1 MTRKVLESLRDQGY
15 EPASMLDIGANVG
28 GFSQDFLQVYPDCV
42 PTLVEPNPYCEADLA
57 KLGFEW
63 HMVAASDEAGVAEL
77 FLSKDW
83 LQSTGVS
90 FYREDTHYFSEEKVL
105 KHAVPKV
112 RIDDLFA
119 GRRFDFVKIDTQGA
133 EVDVLKGGATVLA
146 EADYILLEVSMVEY
160 NIGGAKA
167 EDVFAQ
173 LESMGFHCSEVVE
186 FHRLDDVRENG
197 LLQID
202 VLFERRGKRASP
214 ATQALF
220 QLGQTLVGEGR
231 VDEALT
237 VFENLVALRPNDE
250 PALRALIEIYTARD
264 RTLDVLRALR
274 AIRLGRTNPNSLLPE
289 IQERALPAIGKFN
302 AHLEAGETVQA
313 ERYAAALVA
322 LIPNSEPMLTAAM
335 SCNQVLQRWGEV
347 ERYARALL
355 KVDHNNATAQIIMAA
370 ANRTLPPAAGPAPA
384 PADPAPAEI
393 AEKMASAL
401 APGDMHP
408 LLRLRDIHDV
418 ISLILC
424 RPLTPESEGQIA
436 ALLAAA
442 GALEVVVE
450 PGSEWDGW
458 YKHYRLLL
466 DAVDLA
472 AVNAPT
478 PVPAPESELA
488 FVSSTGVPMDWDSV
502 RATADRLGA
511 RAVFFAAADETYV
524 DLYARWYA
532 LSVLKYADVPSLIV
546 IHVIGG
552 KDRLAAIAAGVGI
565 SDDRLV
571 FAGDAFDAESVTTK
585 VYDAPPKGFIA
596 RPVAHFQCVR
606 FQRLGTLLARLER
619 PVFVSDI
626 DLILQR
632 GVADLLARAA
642 PADVMFNEN
651 EISFN
656 AGSRL
661 TANLLLV
668 NPTADAQVF
677 LAFLRDYIDR
687 ELAKPA
693 VTRWIDQVAL
703 IFARHH
709 LLARG
714 ASPTLAYFDTTTDIN
729 NVMYPSYQANP
740 FRFLSLFH
748 GFDTSSLE
756 GVGEGAAAQ

>member
-1 MTRKVLESLRDQGY
+1 M
-15 EPASMLDIGANVG
+15 
-28 GFSQDFLQVYPDCV
+28 
-42 PTLVEPNPYCEADLA
+42 
-57 KLGFEW
+57 
-63 HMVAASDEAGVAEL
+63 
-77 FLSKDW
+77 
-83 LQSTGVS
+83 
-90 FYREDTHYFSEEKVL
+90 
-105 KHAVPKV
+105 
-112 RIDDLFA
+112 
-119 GRRFDFVKIDTQGA
+119 
-133 EVDVLKGGATVLA
+133 
-146 EADYILLEVSMVEY
+146 
-160 NIGGAKA
+160 
-167 EDVFAQ
+167 
-173 LESMGFHCSEVVE
+173 
-186 FHRLDDVRENG
+186 
-197 LLQID
+197 
-202 VLFERRGKRASP
+202 
-214 ATQALF
+214 
-220 QLGQTLVGEGR
+220 
-231 VDEALT
+231 
-237 VFENLVALRPNDE
+237 
-250 PALRALIEIYTARD
+250 
-264 RTLDVLRALR
+264 
-274 AIRLGRTNPNSLLPE
+274 
-289 IQERALPAIGKFN
+289 PAIGKFN
-302 AHLEAGETVQA
+302 AHLEAGETVEA

-322 LIPNSEPMLTAAM
+322 LIPNSEPRLTAAM
-335 SCNQVLQRWGEV
+335 SCNQVLKRWGEV

-355 KVDHNNATAQIIMAA
+355 KVDPSNHVAQIVMAA
-370 ANRTLPPAAGPAPA
+370 ATRTLPPPAAPPVA
-384 PADPAPAEI
+384 ADPALAEI
-393 AEKMASAL
+393 AEKMALAL
-401 APGDMHP
+401 APGDLHP

-418 ISLILC
+418 VSLILC
-424 RPLTPESEGQIA
+424 RPLTPSSEAQIA

-442 GALEVVVE
+442 AALEVVVE
-450 PGSEWDGW
+450 PGSEWEGW
-458 YKHYRLLL
+458 HKHYRLLL

-478 PVPAPESELA
+478 PAPAPESELA
-488 FVSSTGVPMDWDSV
+488 FVSSTGAALDWNSV

-511 RAVFFAAADETYV
+511 QAVFFAAADETYV

-532 LSVLKYADVPSLIV
+532 LSVLKYSDVPSLIV

-565 SDDRLV
+565 SDERLI
-571 FAGDAFDAESVTTK
+571 FAGDDFDAAAVTTK

-668 NPTADAQVF
+668 NPTAGAQVF
-677 LAFLRDYIDR
+677 LAFLRDYIER
-687 ELAKPA
+687 ELARPA

>member
-1 MTRKVLESLRDQGY
+1 
-15 EPASMLDIGANVG
+15 
-28 GFSQDFLQVYPDCV
+28 
-42 PTLVEPNPYCEADLA
+42 
-57 KLGFEW
+57 
-63 HMVAASDEAGVAEL
+63 
-77 FLSKDW
+77 
-83 LQSTGVS
+83 
-90 FYREDTHYFSEEKVL
+90 
-105 KHAVPKV
+105 
-112 RIDDLFA
+112 
-119 GRRFDFVKIDTQGA
+119 
-133 EVDVLKGGATVLA
+133 
-146 EADYILLEVSMVEY
+146 
-160 NIGGAKA
+160 
-167 EDVFAQ
+167 
-173 LESMGFHCSEVVE
+173 
-186 FHRLDDVRENG
+186 
-197 LLQID
+197 
-202 VLFERRGKRASP
+202 
-214 ATQALF
+214 
-220 QLGQTLVGEGR
+220 
-231 VDEALT
+231 
-237 VFENLVALRPNDE
+237 
-250 PALRALIEIYTARD
+250 IYTAQD

-274 AIRLGRTNPNSLLPE
+274 AIRLARSNPDSLLEE
-289 IQERALPAIGKFN
+289 IQQRALPAIGKFN

-335 SCNQVLQRWGEV
+335 SCNQVLRRWSEV

-355 KVDHNNATAQIIMAA
+355 RVDPTHHMAQIVMAA
-370 ANRTLPPAAGPAPA
+370 ANGTPPPAAPPPA
-384 PADPAPAEI
+384 PADPALAEI
-393 AEKMASAL
+393 AEKMALAL
-401 APGDMHP
+401 APGDTHP

-418 ISLILC
+418 VSLILC
-424 RPLTPESEGQIA
+424 RPLTPQSQGQIA

-442 GALEVVVE
+442 GALDVMVE
-450 PGSEWDGW
+450 EGSEWDGW
-458 YKHYRLLL
+458 HKHYRLLL

-478 PVPAPESELA
+478 PAPAPETELA
-488 FVSSTGVPMDWDSV
+488 FLSSTGGQMDWNGV

-511 RAVFFAAADETYV
+511 KAVFFAAADETYV

-565 SDDRLV
+565 SDDRLI
-571 FAGDAFDAESVTTK
+571 FAGDGFDADAVTTK

-606 FQRLGTLLARLER
+606 FQRLATLLARLER

-632 GVADLLARAA
+632 GVSDLLARAA

-668 NPTADAQVF
+668 NPTANAQVF

-714 ASPTLAYFDTTTDIN
+714 ASPALAYFDTTTDIN

-756 GVGEGAAAQ
+756 GVGEGAAAE

>member
-15 EPASMLDIGANVG
+15 EPATMLDVGANVG
-28 GFSQDFLQVYPDCV
+28 GFTEGFLQVYPDCV
-42 PTLVEPNPYCEADLA
+42 PTLVEPNPHCEADLV
-57 KLGFEW
+57 KLGFER
-63 HMVAASDEAGVAEL
+63 HMVAASDQAGVAEL

-90 FYREDTHYFSEEKVL
+90 LYREDTHYFSEEKVL

-133 EVDVLKGGATVLA
+133 EVDVLKGGAAVLA
-146 EADYILLEVSMVEY
+146 QADYILLEVSMVEY

-167 EDVFAQ
+167 EDVFEQ
-173 LESMGFHCSEVVE
+173 LESMGFHCAEIVE

-202 VLFERRGKRASP
+202 VLFERRSKRASA
-214 ATQALF
+214 ATEALF

-231 VDEALT
+231 TDEALT
-237 VFENLVALRPNDE
+237 VFENLVALRPHDE
-250 PALRALIEIYTARD
+250 PALWALIEIYTAQG
-264 RTLDVLRALR
+264 RTLEVLGALR
-274 AIRLGRTNPNSLLPE
+274 AIRLGRTNPNSLLEE
-289 IQERALPAIGKFN
+289 IQARAMPAIGKFN

-335 SCNQVLQRWGEV
+335 SCNQVLHRWGEV

-355 KVDHNNATAQIIMAA
+355 KVDPANHMAQIVMAA
-370 ANRTLPPAAGPAPA
+370 ANRTLPPPP
-384 PADPAPAEI
+384 PVDPALAEI
-393 AEKMASAL
+393 ATKMAEAL
-401 APGDMHP
+401 APGDQHP

-418 ISLILC
+418 VSLILC
-424 RPLTPESEGQIA
+424 RPLTPQSQGQIA

-442 GALEVVVE
+442 GALDVMVE

-478 PVPAPESELA
+478 PTPAAESELA
-488 FVSSTGVPMDWDSV
+488 FVSSSGAAMDWGSV

-511 RAVFFAAADETYV
+511 KAVFFAAADETYV

-532 LSVLKYADVPSLIV
+532 LSVLKYSDVPSLIV

-552 KDRLAAIAAGVGI
+552 KDRLTAIAAGVGI
-565 SDDRLV
+565 SDERLV
-571 FAGDAFDAESVTTK
+571 FAGDAFDADAVTTK
-585 VYDAPPKGFIA
+585 VYDAPPKGLIA

-606 FQRLGTLLARLER
+606 FERLGTLLARLER

-642 PADVMFNEN
+642 PVDVMFNEN

-677 LAFLRDYIDR
+677 LAFLRDYIER

-714 ASPTLAYFDTTTDIN
+714 AEPSLAYFDTTTDIN

-756 GVGEGAAAQ
+756 GIGEGAAAE